1 MMKEQSRKSLM
12 SKGYLWHALRIP
24 QSMEKETQQFS

>member
-24 QSMEKETQQFS
+24 QSDGKGNPTI